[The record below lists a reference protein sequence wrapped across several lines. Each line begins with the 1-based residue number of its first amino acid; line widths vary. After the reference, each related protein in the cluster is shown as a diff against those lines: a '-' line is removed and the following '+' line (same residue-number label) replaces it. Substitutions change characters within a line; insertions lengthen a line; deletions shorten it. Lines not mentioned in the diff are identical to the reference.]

1 MVSSLPPLLKMSYT
15 LSTTF
20 VMTRRSTVG
29 TETVWAPATPANRR
43 RIPPTANTPLAT
55 APSLRTRRRSMGSLP
70 VAVSLQLYGLLRAP
84 RRDDLPTAGRA
95 AARLGRIT
103 CLSASR
109 PRKARTKDTRQ
120 SARRPIPPPSDPP
133 RAFART
139 ARSVRTPPC
148 RGSTDFGSRP
158 CLDPVEN
165 HLPPIPVDH
174 GRLSITPSLHRPR
187 GPAFPR
193 RPPRPLRPRRPATSL
208 LSAPARRLPR
218 PGRSS
223 FGPTVR

>member
-133 RAFART
+133 VHLRELPDRCEHHLVVDQLTSDPDLVWIRWRIISRLF
-139 ARSVRTPPC
+139 RSTTVASALRLVFTVLA
-148 RGSTDFGSRP
+148 GQHSRDDRP
-158 CLDPVEN
+158 DLFDRDDP
-165 HLPPIPVDH
+165 
-174 GRLSITPSLHRPR
+174 R
-187 GPAFPR
+187 
-193 RPPRPLRPRRPATSL
+193 L
-208 LSAPARRLPR
+208 LSCPHPLDDSHDPAARVSGQP
-218 PGRSS
+218 
-223 FGPTVR
+223 